1 MKHICRAL
9 TDSPYVILRG
19 SFEGIENLECS
30 LEQLSEAL
38 DKLRLINQRVHL
50 VGSLENLFQ
59 HDVPEGHR
67 GEVRWL

>member
-19 SFEGIENLECS
+19 RFEGIENLECS

-38 DKLRLINQRVHL
+38 DKLRLINQRVYF
-50 VGSLENLFQ
+50 VGSLENLLQ